1 MFKRKA
7 QAAREANPI
16 KRLPYSHHVDENVVA
31 CDNGELLAVFQI
43 EGLPFETL
51 DIWEIN
57 SWHETLNIALRSI
70 ADDHLAVQSFL
81 LRRQRREYPTGRYSS
96 RFSRDLDEGYRESVS
111 SERMYVNDLYLAVMH
126 RKSVGK
132 ADKVG
137 NNILSILLKN
147 EDQGEGERAD
157 RLADFRGVLNDVGKL
172 LGKVSPRLL
181 STYEERGLAFSEVL
195 EFLNGVMLG
204 RRRKVPLVRGHLG
217 NALYSDRLIFGNEAV
232 EIREP
237 GSSRY
242 AGMFGVREHAART
255 FPGMLNG
262 LLAVDFELVLS
273 QSFCF
278 VSKTESLETTRRKA
292 GQLAATDDVAISQAD
307 ELQEAMDALQS
318 NVFVLG
324 EHALQLTVFGDTIKS
339 LNENMSVARAVLS
352 EGGTVAAR
360 EDMALEAAYWAQLP
374 TNFAMRPRPALIT
387 SRNFAALAPFH
398 TYPVGKR
405 TGNHWG
411 DAVCLLKT
419 SSLSPYYFNFHVAD
433 IGHTLILG
441 PTGAGKTV
449 LQTFLQSQAEK
460 LGPRQFFIDKDRGA
474 EIYVRAT
481 GGTYLTLENGKP
493 TGFAP
498 LKAINVETPR
508 GRAFL
513 GRWLRLLVA
522 EKGRQF
528 TAQEEEM
535 LDSALKALARLPKE
549 ERSLSVIRS
558 ALPTTSEEGIGP
570 RLERWCAGSELGWVF
585 DNDTDLLTL
594 DVERAGFDM
603 TNFLDNDT
611 IRPAVMSY
619 LFERI
624 DMEIDGRPAIIT
636 IDEFWKA
643 LGDEAFTSFAQDGL
657 KTYRKRN
664 AMMLFGTQSPADAL
678 RSDISHTII
687 EQCATKILLPN
698 PAAQKEHYMDGLD
711 LSEAEFRM
719 IKTELTAESRRFL
732 IKQGH
737 NSVVAELDLGAMPNE
752 LAVLSGRASTVELVT
767 RLREEL
773 GDDPDVW
780 LPRFHAEREDL
791 R

>member
-1 MFKRKA
+1 
-7 QAAREANPI
+7 
-16 KRLPYSHHVDENVVA
+16 
-31 CDNGELLAVFQI
+31 
-43 EGLPFETL
+43 
-51 DIWEIN
+51 
-57 SWHETLNIALRSI
+57 
-70 ADDHLAVQSFL
+70 
-81 LRRQRREYPTGRYSS
+81 
-96 RFSRDLDEGYRESVS
+96 
-111 SERMYVNDLYLAVMH
+111 
-126 RKSVGK
+126 
-132 ADKVG
+132 
-137 NNILSILLKN
+137 
-147 EDQGEGERAD
+147 
-157 RLADFRGVLNDVGKL
+157 
-172 LGKVSPRLL
+172 
-181 STYEERGLAFSEVL
+181 
-195 EFLNGVMLG
+195 
-204 RRRKVPLVRGHLG
+204 
-217 NALYSDRLIFGNEAV
+217 
-232 EIREP
+232 
-237 GSSRY
+237 
-242 AGMFGVREHAART
+242 
-255 FPGMLNG
+255 
-262 LLAVDFELVLS
+262 
-273 QSFCF
+273 
-278 VSKTESLETTRRKA
+278 
-292 GQLAATDDVAISQAD
+292 
-307 ELQEAMDALQS
+307 
-318 NVFVLG
+318 
-324 EHALQLTVFGDTIKS
+324 
-339 LNENMSVARAVLS
+339 
-352 EGGTVAAR
+352 
-360 EDMALEAAYWAQLP
+360 
-374 TNFAMRPRPALIT
+374 
-387 SRNFAALAPFH
+387 
-398 TYPVGKR
+398 
-405 TGNHWG
+405 
-411 DAVCLLKT
+411 
-419 SSLSPYYFNFHVAD
+419 
-433 IGHTLILG
+433 
-441 PTGAGKTV
+441 
-449 LQTFLQSQAEK
+449 
-460 LGPRQFFIDKDRGA
+460 
-474 EIYVRAT
+474 
-481 GGTYLTLENGKP
+481 
-493 TGFAP
+493 
-498 LKAINVETPR
+498 
-508 GRAFL
+508 
-513 GRWLRLLVA
+513 
-522 EKGRQF
+522 
-528 TAQEEEM
+528 M